1 MDDFHTY
8 VTKHEAACSNSF
20 DAHAPKS
27 VLVASHRNCVA
38 HIVRKIHGHMQG
50 RREEGA
56 GGGELAPGPKP
67 VGAPNLRN
75 ILKLNKAPLKSER
88 VQGINGCIKTH

>member
-56 GGGELAPGPKP
+56 GGGTCSGPQTSRGPQLEKYP
-67 VGAPNLRN
+67 KIEQGPIKIGASTR
-75 ILKLNKAPLKSER
+75 
-88 VQGINGCIKTH
+88 H